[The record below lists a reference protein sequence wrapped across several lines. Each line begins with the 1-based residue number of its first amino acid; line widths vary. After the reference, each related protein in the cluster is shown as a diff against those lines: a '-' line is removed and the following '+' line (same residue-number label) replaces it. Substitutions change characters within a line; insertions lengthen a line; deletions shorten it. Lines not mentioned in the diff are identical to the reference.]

1 MANQRIS
8 MNKIREILRLSE
20 QCGLSQRTIEKA
32 LNISRPVV
40 SQYII
45 DFKATGLSYAAI
57 AAMGDD
63 ELLQALGKKRKEESE
78 QYRILAEKFEYFAKE
93 IKRVGVTMRLLW
105 DGYHKEHSDGY
116 GYTQFCYHFQVWR
129 DALDVTMHMEHKAG
143 EKMFV
148 DYTGKKMRICN
159 EANPLEFR
167 EAEIFV
173 AILGGSQLT
182 YVEAS
187 ESQKKQDWIKSNE
200 NALWYFEGVPGAIVP
215 DCLKSGVTTADKYEP
230 DINPH
235 YSDFG
240 RHYNTVILPARSR
253 SPQDKAL
260 AENAVHIAYLR
271 IFAPLRDRVFYSIE
285 QLNEAIWEK
294 LEVHNS
300 TAFQRMKTSRRELFN
315 ETEKAALKPLPAE
328 KYEWKE
334 FLSVKVQF
342 NYHIEFSPDKHYYS
356 VPWGY
361 RRKQVNIIY
370 TSDRVEIY
378 CKGIRIAMHS
388 RDRKA
393 NDYTTIK
400 AHMPPEH
407 QFVAD
412 WSPERMTSWGE
423 KIGESVKCMI
433 EGVLRRR
440 EFPEQAY
447 KVCLGILSLAKK
459 YGNDRLNNAC
469 TRAVQA
475 NYYSYKGVKNI
486 LEKGLDK
493 IQEQPTTMD
502 LPLHSN
508 IRGSNYFN

>member
-1 MANQRIS
+1 

-20 QCGLSQRTIEKA
+20 DCGLTQRTIEKA
-32 LNISRPVV
+32 LGVSRPVV
-40 SQYII
+40 SQYISY
-45 DFKATGLSYAAI
+45 FKATGLSYEATT
-57 AAMGDD
+57 AMGDD
-63 ELLQALGKKRKEESE
+63 ELLEALGKRRKEESE
-78 QYRILAEKFEYFAKE
+78 QYRILADKFEYYATE

-105 DGYHKEHSDGY
+105 EEYRKEHKDGY
-116 GYTQFCYHFQVWR
+116 GHTQFCYHFQVWR

-148 DYTGKKMRICN
+148 DYAGKKIRIIN
-159 EANPLEFR
+159 ENNPLEFR

-187 ESQKKQDWIKSNE
+187 ESQKKQDWVQSNE
-200 NALWYFEGVPGAIVP
+200 KALWYFGGVPGAIVP
-215 DCLKSGVTTADKYEP
+215 DCLKSAVTKADKYEP
-230 DINPH
+230 DINPQ
-235 YSDFG
+235 YSGFA

-260 AENAVHIAYLR
+260 AENAVHITYLR

-300 TAFQRMKTSRRELFN
+300 TSFQRMKTSRRELFN

-342 NYHIEFSPDKHYYS
+342 NYHIWFSPDKHYYS

-361 RRKQVNIIY
+361 RRKQVTIIY
-370 TSDRVEIY
+370 TSGRIEIY
-378 CKGIRIAMHS
+378 YRGLRIAMHS

-400 AHMPPEH
+400 EHMPPHH

-412 WSPERMTSWGE
+412 WSAERLISWGE
-423 KIGESVKCMI
+423 KIGESVKDMI
-433 EGVLRRR
+433 EGLLCSC
-440 EFPEQAY
+440 EFPQQAFM
-447 KVCLGILSLAKK
+447 KCLGILNRSSVSAKAEI
-459 YGNDRLNNAC
+459 Y
-469 TRAVQA
+469 
-475 NYYSYKGVKNI
+475 
-486 LEKGLDK
+486 
-493 IQEQPTTMD
+493 
-502 LPLHSN
+502 
-508 IRGSNYFN
+508 

>member
-1 MANQRIS
+1 
-8 MNKIREILRLSE
+8 
-20 QCGLSQRTIEKA
+20 
-32 LNISRPVV
+32 V
-40 SQYII
+40 SQYINY
-45 DFKATGLSYAAI
+45 FKATGLSYEATT
-57 AAMGDD
+57 AMGDD

-78 QYRILAEKFEYFAKE
+78 QYRILADKFEYYATE

-105 DGYHKEHSDGY
+105 EEYRKEHKNGY
-116 GYTQFCYHFQVWR
+116 SHTQFCYHFQVWR

-148 DYTGKKMRICN
+148 DYAGKKMRIISEN
-159 EANPLEFR
+159 NPLEFR

-187 ESQKKQDWIKSNE
+187 ESQKKHDWITSNE
-200 NALWYFEGVPGAIVP
+200 NALLYFGGVPGAIVP
-215 DCLKSGVTTADKYEP
+215 DCLKSAVTKADKYEP
-230 DINPH
+230 DINPQ

-253 SPQDKAL
+253 CPQDKAL

-271 IFAPLRDRVFYSIE
+271 IFAPLRNGVFYSIE

-294 LEVHNS
+294 LEVHNN
-300 TAFQRMKTSRRELFN
+300 TPFQRMKTSRRELFN

-334 FLSVKVQF
+334 FLSLTVHY
-342 NYHIEFSPDKHYYS
+342 NYHIEFRPDNHYYS
-356 VPWGY
+356 VPCHY
-361 RRKQVNIIY
+361 RRKKVTVIY
-370 TSDRVEIY
+370 TSGRVEIY
-378 CKGIRIAMHS
+378 YKGLRIAMHS
-388 RDRKA
+388 RNRRLNKK
-393 NDYTTIK
+393 YTTLK
-400 AHMPPEH
+400 EHMPPEH

-412 WSPERMTSWGE
+412 WSAERFISWAE

-433 EGVLRRR
+433 EVVLRTV
-440 EFPEQAY
+440 EFPQQGFNT
-447 KVCLGILSLAKK
+447 CLGILNLAKK

-469 TRAVQA
+469 KRAVQA
-475 NYYSYKGVKNI
+475 NYYAYTAVKNI

-493 IQEQPTTMD
+493 IQEEPTTLK